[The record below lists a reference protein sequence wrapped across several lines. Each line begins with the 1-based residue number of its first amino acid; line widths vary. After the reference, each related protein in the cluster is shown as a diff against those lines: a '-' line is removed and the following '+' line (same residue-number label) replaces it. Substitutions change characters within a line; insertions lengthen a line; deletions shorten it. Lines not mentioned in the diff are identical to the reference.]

1 MRRRHVCFCSRTQ
14 CACAW
19 WNKTCA
25 QVASPRPPHAHACS
39 FVVSGYG
46 ARSTDC
52 LQAILMFSRSHL
64 SKKMRSEPANR
75 RLRARLRASGTRV
88 PAFKY
93 TRFRRNVAH
102 SCLVLYSESS
112 RRRRAP
118 LSSMVIVLVTT
129 SSAMAR
135 KLAERFADTPAI
147 NLGSKCEGPAWTLI
161 KIA

>member
-39 FVVSGYG
+39 FVVSGCG

-88 PAFKY
+88 SAFKN
-93 TRFRRNVAH
+93 TRFRSNVAH

-118 LSSMVIVLVTT
+118 L
-129 SSAMAR
+129 MAR